1 VIKSCYYCF
10 LLLVGMSGQAIFQKL
25 EDNYYQTV
33 SFYLIFFGG
42 LKAKVMS
49 HHMKEKQEQAS

>member
-1 VIKSCYYCF
+1 
-10 LLLVGMSGQAIFQKL
+10 MSGQAIFQKL